1 MVEENQLDKR
11 ILGLTE
17 HVLIHSESTSK
28 EVLARVDTGATRS
41 SVDIKLAAEI
51 GLGPILQTRLVKSSL
66 GTDLRPIVRAKIMIV
81 GKEIET
87 TFTLADRNHM
97 QYKILIGQ
105 NILKQ
110 GFLIDP
116 LKEENN
122 SHSIEIKTDKKEI

>member
-1 MVEENQLDKR
+1 MHNEQKETKR
-11 ILGLTE
+11 ILGLSE
-17 HVLIHSESTSK
+17 RVIIHSESSSK
-28 EVLARVDTGATRS
+28 EVLARIDTGATRS

-66 GTDLRPIVRAKIMIV
+66 GTDLRPIVKAKIDIV
-81 GKEIET
+81 GTQVET

-105 NILKQ
+105 NILKK

-116 LKEENN
+116 LKEE
-122 SHSIEIKTDKKEI
+122 E